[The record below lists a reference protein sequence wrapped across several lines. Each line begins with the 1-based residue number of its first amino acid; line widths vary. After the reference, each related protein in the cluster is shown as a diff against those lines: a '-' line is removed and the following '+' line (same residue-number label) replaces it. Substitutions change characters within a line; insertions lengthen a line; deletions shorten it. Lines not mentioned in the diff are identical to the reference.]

1 MALIE
6 REIAVL
12 VGTTVVALSPKAR
25 SVARKGAVYGLAG
38 ALKLGDVVSSTARG
52 AARGAREGVQGQSA
66 GAGAESPRASKPRAT
81 KPRTS
86 KPQASKPAARRRAPK
101 AAAAS

>member
-12 VGTTVVALSPKAR
+12 VGTTAVALSPKAR

-38 ALKLGDVVSSTARG
+38 ALKAGDVVSSTVRG

-66 GAGAESPRASKPRAT
+66 GAGAESPRASKPRA
-81 KPRTS
+81 S
-86 KPQASKPAARRRAPK
+86 KPQATKPAARRRAPK

>member
-6 REIAVL
+6 REVALAV
-12 VGTTVVALSPKAR
+12 GATAAALSPKAR
-25 SVARKGAVYGLAG
+25 GFARKGAVYGLAG
-38 ALKLGDVVSSTARG
+38 ALKVGDVATSTARG

-66 GAGAESPRASKPRAT
+66 GAGAESSH
-81 KPRTS
+81 
-86 KPQASKPAARRRAPK
+86 ASKPAARSRARK